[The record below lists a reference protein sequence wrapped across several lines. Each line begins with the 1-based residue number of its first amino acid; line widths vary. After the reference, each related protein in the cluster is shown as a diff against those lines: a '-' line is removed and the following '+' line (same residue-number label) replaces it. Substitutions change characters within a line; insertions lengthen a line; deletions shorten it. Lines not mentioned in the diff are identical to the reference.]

1 MTDTPRVRIT
11 FLLDSDHKC
20 SPDVGCV
27 EADEVREVF
36 RISSDDISA
45 R

>member
-1 MTDTPRVRIT
+1 MSSQRVRIT
-11 FLLDSDHKC
+11 FLRGSDHKC
-20 SPDVGCV
+20 SSDVGSV
-27 EADEVREVF
+27 EAGVVLKVF

>member
-1 MTDTPRVRIT
+1 MASQGGQIT
-11 FLLDSDHKC
+11 FYGGPDHKC
-20 SPDVGCV
+20 FPDVGSV